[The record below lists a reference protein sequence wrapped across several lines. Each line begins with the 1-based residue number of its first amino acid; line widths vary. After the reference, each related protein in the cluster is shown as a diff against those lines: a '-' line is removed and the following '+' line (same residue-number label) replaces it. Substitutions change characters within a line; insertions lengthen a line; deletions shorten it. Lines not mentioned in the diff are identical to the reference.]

1 LKIFLIII
9 FLILIYKIAKN
20 FFNPI
25 DKKKDSNIIDVDYE
39 EVE

>member
-1 LKIFLIII
+1 M
-9 FLILIYKIAKN
+9 ILVYKIAKN
-20 FFNPI
+20 FFHQN